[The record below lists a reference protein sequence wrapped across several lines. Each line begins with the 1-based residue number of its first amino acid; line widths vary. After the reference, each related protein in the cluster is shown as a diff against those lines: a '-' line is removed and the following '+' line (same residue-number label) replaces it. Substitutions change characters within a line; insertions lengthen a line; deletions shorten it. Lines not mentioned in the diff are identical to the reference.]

1 MKKEPR
7 DDLRELMVKLFGSVS
22 AFAKEAGLPATTVYS
37 VLNRGISGAS
47 WEVVS
52 KIYDTLQIDWENM
65 EFGGPAKSKLLR
77 EGAPAA
83 RSSFTDVPVCSD
95 IAAGQPME
103 MWTVDLNAPV
113 PDDIMEKHPS
123 SVLMRVSGNS
133 VNRRLRDG
141 MFVLIDLADKE
152 PTNEDDLFAVCVNGD
167 TATLKR
173 FRKLE
178 NGCELLP
185 DSYDPTIRPLVFDY
199 NEDDTPEVTI
209 IGKVVYAVMPLDY
222 EI

>member
-47 WEVVS
+47 GEVVS

-185 DSYDPTIRPLVFDY
+185 DRYDPTIRPLVFDY

>member
-77 EGAPAA
+77 EGAAA

-141 MFVLIDLADKE
+141 MFVLIDLEDRE

-209 IGKVVYAVMPLDY
+209 MGKVVYAVMPFDF